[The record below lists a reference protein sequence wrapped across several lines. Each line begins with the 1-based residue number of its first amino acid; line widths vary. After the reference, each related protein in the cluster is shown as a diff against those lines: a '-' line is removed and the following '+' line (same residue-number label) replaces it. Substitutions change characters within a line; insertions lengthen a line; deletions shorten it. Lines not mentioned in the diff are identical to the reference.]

1 MAEYYI
7 DKDSGEE
14 KEKRSVVFNLRLT
27 ETEMNL
33 IQNEARRRKMKV
45 ADYCRYT
52 MLALIGGELERKAR
66 EYFYMTISRHGE
78 DA

>member
-14 KEKRSVVFNLRLT
+14 KEKRSVVFNLRMT
-27 ETEMNL
+27 ETEMDL
-33 IQNEARRRKMKV
+33 IQGEAKRRKMKV
-45 ADYCRYT
+45 ADYCRFT

-66 EYFYMTISRHGE
+66 EYFYMTVSRYRE

>member
-27 ETEMNL
+27 QTEMDL
-33 IQNEARRRKMKV
+33 IQGEAKGRKMKV
-45 ADYCRYT
+45 ADYCRFT

-66 EYFYMTISRHGE
+66 EYFYMTVSRHRE